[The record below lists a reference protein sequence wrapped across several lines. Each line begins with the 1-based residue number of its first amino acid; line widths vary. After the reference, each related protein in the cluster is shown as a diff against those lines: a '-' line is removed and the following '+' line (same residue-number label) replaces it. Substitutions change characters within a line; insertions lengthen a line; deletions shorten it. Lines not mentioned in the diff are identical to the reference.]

1 MDMSL
6 GPILRQLE
14 KEKKPLIMAGLFLL
28 GIGIIRLA
36 GSDPKP
42 ANIIA
47 FSSNPQAVHMGFLA
61 GQPSAILLG
70 PSIIGIVPPRELR
83 LGPDEESEAYFL
95 AKTSPSVSSENGL
108 LSALSPDFGLSR
120 GEGAGSGLFAKI

>member
-1 MDMSL
+1 MDMGL

-47 FSSNPQAVHMGFLA
+47 FSSNPQAVHMGFGA
-61 GQPSAILLG
+61 GQPSAILFSPGL
-70 PSIIGIVPPRELR
+70 IGMAPLRELMFG
-83 LGPDEESEAYFL
+83 LDEESGAYFL
-95 AKTSPSVSSENGL
+95 AKTSPVFLGKGPPL
-108 LSALSPDFGLSR
+108 TPDPDFGLSR
-120 GEGAGSGLFAKI
+120 GEETGSGLFAKI